1 METYQLKPG
10 MMFFSLYK
18 TPMVFIVLSAEI
30 HLDYYKVKFLRNFDG
45 SMSVFTMQFNNVS
58 SFEVYREWKLIK
70 R

>member
-1 METYQLKPG
+1 
-10 MMFFSLYK
+10 
-18 TPMVFIVLSAEI
+18 MVFIVLSAEI